1 MPAANSLEVLT
12 LQSLQKCLARLAG
25 VAAGSWRASCG
36 SPRPGGTSDT
46 LKPYTEKGAAV
57 FLGLEGLPLFAV
69 MLLNPAELECLGRAF
84 TGHSF
89 PRGAHVSS
97 AELVMLSELGNIILN
112 AMLNPL
118 VNSLKKSAMPTL
130 PRFYEGPAE
139 LLGMELAAFPGAGSP
154 LRLIPAAI
162 EVDCGGTSASLTI
175 FSFLPEDYALE
186 IERA

>member
-1 MPAANSLEVLT
+1 MPAANSLDSLT
-12 LQSLQKCLARLAG
+12 LQSLQKCLARLSG
-25 VAAGSWRASCG
+25 VAAGAWRVSCAS
-36 SPRPGGTSDT
+36 PLPGGPADT
-46 LKPYTEKGAAV
+46 LKPYAEKGAAV

-89 PRGAHVSS
+89 PRGAKVSS

-112 AMLNPL
+112 ALLNPL

-139 LLGMELAAFPGAGSP
+139 LLALELAAFPGAGSA
-154 LRLIPAAI
+154 LRMIPSAV
-162 EVDCGGTSASLTI
+162 ELDCGGTSASLTL

>member
-1 MPAANSLEVLT
+1 MTAANSLDALT
-12 LQSLQKCLARLAG
+12 LQSLQKCLARLSG

-36 SPRPGGTSDT
+36 ASRPGGPADT
-46 LKPYTEKGAAV
+46 LKPYAEKGAAV

-69 MLLNPAELECLGRAF
+69 MLLDPAELECLGRAF

-89 PRGAHVSS
+89 PRGAKVSS

-112 AMLNPL
+112 ALLNPL

-139 LLGMELAAFPGAGSP
+139 LLGMELAAFPGAGSA
-154 LRLIPAAI
+154 LRMIPSSVAL
-162 EVDCGGTSASLTI
+162 DCGGTSASLTL
-175 FSFLPEDYALE
+175 FTFLPEENALE